1 MEELIR
7 KIVSMA
13 VQDLRQH
20 NQGAI
25 IEVIKKSEFSLEWLD
40 HDNWNGGIDTYK
52 LVFYLKYSDYTKII
66 DLKKLYEDAIM
77 NSIDSFYKDE
87 RNIIACVE
95 IATKIDQ
102 FVDWAAIAPKENKD
116 SVIALITAEKD
127 TLIKAGTGV
136 LQIRDV
142 KVNNEYKAKHSYLVS
157 LLKQLGLEPVHAY
170 NDLWDWY
177 NDYNLRELKTYQSRR
192 LFIKNIFEPLLN
204 TIQNSEE
211 SALQLISYEPTG
223 WEKVDDGVARLKEV
237 LTEANETAD
246 FQSVGM
252 YGRELLITLAQT
264 VFDKEKHP
272 SPDGTDIGK
281 ADSKRMLEAY
291 IHYCLHKRS
300 KEREIKFAKSSID
313 FSNELTHNRTA
324 TQMDAELCYNA
335 VLSTV
340 HIIKVLNKFN
350 D

>member
-1 MEELIR
+1 
-7 KIVSMA
+7 
-13 VQDLRQH
+13 
-20 NQGAI
+20 
-25 IEVIKKSEFSLEWLD
+25 
-40 HDNWNGGIDTYK
+40 
-52 LVFYLKYSDYTKII
+52 
-66 DLKKLYEDAIM
+66 M

-252 YGRELLITLAQT
+252 YVGALLQSAFCTRIC
-264 VFDKEKHP
+264 
-272 SPDGTDIGK
+272 
-281 ADSKRMLEAY
+281 
-291 IHYCLHKRS
+291 YCFCPFLPIVARLLLLFIAARLFGAHSR
-300 KEREIKFAKSSID
+300 
-313 FSNELTHNRTA
+313 RTA
-324 TQMDAELCYNA
+324 ALKSRQTGPGTA
-335 VLSTV
+335 VAAGRL
-340 HIIKVLNKFN
+340 LR
-350 D
+350 